1 MQVLRNMYILSV
13 QCLISKTYNFIG
25 YSQKMTTSVTFLFN
39 GLRDKITLEGGANK
53 SLVSYSFGILDSGA
67 LFFPTNF
74 STQLIP
80 PLVIGI
86 LF

>member
-1 MQVLRNMYILSV
+1 MQVVRNMYILSV

-53 SLVSYSFGILDSGA
+53 SLVSYSFWNFGFWRTI
-67 LFFPTNF
+67 FPN
-74 STQLIP
+74 
-80 PLVIGI
+80 
-86 LF
+86 